1 MKLDRVVMTGADDT
15 VKPEDLIALSQ
26 EFPFSEFGILSG
38 GPDYGSSRFP
48 SVAWIEHLSDLVED
62 MPEASRPNLC
72 AHLCGKYVKWLFA
85 GETHP
90 DHIFQRS
97 QINTHGFPMHLME
110 GYENFKSNLITAKTH
125 WPGQFIF
132 QCDGENDA
140 IVKEWVAEGL
150 GVPLFDTSSG
160 AGVLP
165 SYFGESWPKAWDG
178 TYCGYAGGLG
188 PENVVEQVTGS
199 IKQAVGAG
207 TIWIDMESRLYSN
220 RIFDLGKCRQVLE
233 AMKPFIGVN
242 LG

>member
-1 MKLDRVVMTGADDT
+1 MKLDRVTMTGADDT

-26 EFPFSEFGILSG
+26 EFPFVEFGILFG

-48 SVAWIEHLSDLVED
+48 SLAWIEDLSNKVW
-62 MPEASRPNLC
+62 ASEVQVNLC
-72 AHLCGKYVKWLFA
+72 AHLCGKYVKWLLKDGDFVP
-85 GETHP
+85 EV
-90 DHIFQRS
+90 IFQRS

-110 GYENFKSNLITAKTH
+110 GYADFKPNLISAKVE

-132 QCDGENDA
+132 QVDGENDA

-165 SYFGESWPKAWDG
+165 SYFGAEWPTSWPNV
-178 TYCGYAGGLG
+178 YCGYAGGLG
-188 PENVVEQVTGS
+188 PDNVVSEVTGP
-199 IKQAVGAG
+199 IKQAAG
-207 TIWIDMESRLYSN
+207 EATIWIDMESRLYSN
-220 RIFDLGKCRQVLE
+220 RIFDLGKCRKVLE
-233 AMKPFIGVN
+233 ATAPLIGVE